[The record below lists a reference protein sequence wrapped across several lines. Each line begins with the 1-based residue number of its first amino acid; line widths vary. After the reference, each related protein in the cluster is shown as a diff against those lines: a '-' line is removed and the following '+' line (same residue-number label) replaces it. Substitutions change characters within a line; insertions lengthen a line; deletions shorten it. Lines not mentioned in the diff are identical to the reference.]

1 MRAVDVALLVL
12 VLGLGLGLGIAIGP
26 TRANAE
32 VDQEF
37 TGPGTTAAVQMDA
50 VFDRAQTFTV
60 GIGGTLA
67 SIEATLASGGS
78 TLPGD
83 ALLIDVRPTDVAGA
97 PVEDDG
103 AALGVVTVLG
113 SELTNTLD
121 DENPFALDF
130 SSFDIAVQPGDVLA
144 IVARSDVP
152 FGTARA
158 FSWNGRIVEGVGY
171 AGGSA
176 WIRSNTWAL
185 QDGGGGAPVDLVFR
199 THVIAPEPAATATAL
214 AASLALFAARRRRR
228 RG

>member
-1 MRAVDVALLVL
+1 MRAMDVVSLGL
-12 VLGLGLGLGIAIGP
+12 VLGLGIAVAATP
-26 TRANAE
+26 ASAE

-37 TGPGTTAAVQMDA
+37 TGPGTSASVQMDEF
-50 VFDRAQTFTV
+50 FDRAQTFTV

-67 SIEATLASGGS
+67 SIEATLASGGN

-83 ALLIDVRPTDVAGA
+83 ALLIDVRPTDGAGA

-113 SELTNTLD
+113 SELTNILD

-130 SSFDIAVQPGDVLA
+130 SSFAIAVQPGDVLA

-152 FGTARA
+152 FATARA
-158 FSWNGRIVEGVGY
+158 FSWNARIVAGAGY
-171 AGGSA
+171 VGGSA

-199 THVIAPEPAATATAL
+199 THVIAPEPAAVATAL
-214 AASLALFAARRRRR
+214 AASLALALLAAPR